1 MSKLAAAL
9 SKSQL
14 IGRKPAILTTLLI
27 VVVVVGALI
36 VIPLWRDSATP
47 ATIDAANLMPVC
59 EVAEGDPARES
70 NRRIAEYAVAELLAG
85 TRSYLGPCAEYG
97 ASLPLGGGRITAFS
111 QTNES
116 GEPLA
121 VGLAADDAVYDALPY
136 EPPSGRLWC
145 HDKNTDG
152 VVADH
157 GECAGGHETV
167 LPLGDAFT
175 ARADTPFT
183 YILANWN
190 PHGHVPPGVWDTAHF
205 DVHFYLNDNAER
217 LAIRPGSCPQL
228 THCDDYRLGKI
239 LPDPKY
245 RHPDYVDLD
254 AVEPGM
260 GQHLIDSTTPELSG
274 GDFTSTFIYG
284 SWNGEITFL
293 EPMVALSRY
302 EALRSGNQ
310 EDSCIDIKQPQ
321 AWQQPG
327 WYPTKYCL
335 RHRDNRAETLTT
347 LEGFVRHTAG

>member
-1 MSKLAAAL
+1 MPEFTAIPRRSQLFERKPLIAAAV
-9 SKSQL
+9 
-14 IGRKPAILTTLLI
+14 LI
-27 VVVVVGALI
+27 VLLVVAALI
-36 VIPLWRDSATP
+36 VIPLWRDSAAP
-47 ATIDAANLMPVC
+47 AATGAGNLVSVC
-59 EVAEGDPARES
+59 EVTDGEPPRETD
-70 NRRIAEYAVAELLAG
+70 RRITESAVTDLLAG

-97 ASLPLGGGRITAFS
+97 ASLHLGNGRITAYS
-111 QTNES
+111 QTSES
-116 GEPLA
+116 GEPIA
-121 VGLAADDAVYDALPY
+121 IGLAADDTVYDALPY

-145 HDKNTDG
+145 HDKNADG

-157 GECAGGHETV
+157 GECAGGHENA
-167 LPLGDAFT
+167 LPLGNAFT
-175 ARADTPFT
+175 ARTDIPFT
-183 YILANWN
+183 YVLANWN

-228 THCDDYRLGKI
+228 THCDDYPLGKI

-260 GQHLIDSTTPELSG
+260 GQHLIDSTTPELNG

-293 EPMVALSRY
+293 EPMVALGQY
-302 EALRSGNQ
+302 EALRSGR
-310 EDSCIDIKQPQ
+310 EDSCSEIKQPQ

-347 LEGFVRHTAG
+347 LEGFIHHPAS